1 MEMAKANE
9 EGVLL
14 IIDDEEEVVKSLKR
28 NFRKKYQVHIATN
41 AEEGYRL
48 TQQFPVQV
56 VISDQRMPGMKGTEL
71 FKKLRQ
77 ERPDVVRLILTGY
90 SDIDAIISA
99 INDGSIF
106 RYITKPWNP
115 DELDAIVREA
125 FELHELRANNK
136 RLLHE
141 LQEANVTLEGK
152 VEQRTTELTK
162 INERLTQEV
171 KDREKAE
178 ATARESKEK
187 LQVILDSVRTGIL
200 IVDSENLVILYANLA
215 AAEMAKIQRNDLI
228 GENYTV
234 FFAQETHYS
243 YPTLETTW
251 KIDNLESVF
260 HTCEGEEIPV
270 LKTVVALQLEGRRVF
285 LESFVSIR
293 EQKKAEAEN
302 LALASQLQQAQKF
315 EAFGTLA
322 GGIAHDFNN
331 LLAVILGHID
341 LVLTDFS
348 SDAVVQSNLSPARH
362 ACLQAKELTG
372 KFLTLSKGS
381 RPVKTSCSLK
391 EIIQGSTAAALV
403 GSQIDTTVDFEDDQA
418 EIECDEQQMQLALK
432 HILINAKEAMPKGGI
447 IAIGVENA
455 AWEEV
460 ARLSA
465 SSPHKR
471 YVRLTVRDQGLGIS
485 QEHLARILDPYF
497 STKERG
503 TEKGMGMGLTIA
515 QAIIAKHQ
523 GFIKIES
530 EPGCGTKVRIYLP
543 LREGQTLVK
552 LREEVIQSKCYP
564 SQPIGRRILVMED
577 EEYLRRLIGLMLT
590 RLGYESHLC
599 SRGEEAIERYGSEKN
614 SGTPFDAVIL
624 DSNVMGGMGGIPTL
638 QALLQMDPN
647 TRGVVSS
654 GYCDDPVLTRFEE
667 YGFLGALAKPFTSRE
682 LQETLENVLGK
693 QMCDDMGI
701 SSVDDRN

>member
-270 LKTVVALQLEGRRVF
+270 LKTVVALQLEGRRCF
-285 LESFVSIR
+285 SRKLRQYPRAEES
-293 EQKKAEAEN
+293 
-302 LALASQLQQAQKF
+302 
-315 EAFGTLA
+315 
-322 GGIAHDFNN
+322 
-331 LLAVILGHID
+331 
-341 LVLTDFS
+341 
-348 SDAVVQSNLSPARH
+348 
-362 ACLQAKELTG
+362 
-372 KFLTLSKGS
+372 
-381 RPVKTSCSLK
+381 
-391 EIIQGSTAAALV
+391 
-403 GSQIDTTVDFEDDQA
+403 GSQESGPCIPA
-418 EIECDEQQMQLALK
+418 
-432 HILINAKEAMPKGGI
+432 
-447 IAIGVENA
+447 
-455 AWEEV
+455 
-460 ARLSA
+460 SA
-465 SSPHKR
+465 SSKIRGLWNACGRNCP
-471 YVRLTVRDQGLGIS
+471 RLQ
-485 QEHLARILDPYF
+485 
-497 STKERG
+497 
-503 TEKGMGMGLTIA
+503 
-515 QAIIAKHQ
+515 
-523 GFIKIES
+523 
-530 EPGCGTKVRIYLP
+530 
-543 LREGQTLVK
+543 
-552 LREEVIQSKCYP
+552 
-564 SQPIGRRILVMED
+564 QPAGR
-577 EEYLRRLIGLMLT
+577 
-590 RLGYESHLC
+590 
-599 SRGEEAIERYGSEKN
+599 N
-614 SGTPFDAVIL
+614 SGPHRSCTNGFFIRR
-624 DSNVMGGMGGIPTL
+624 
-638 QALLQMDPN
+638 
-647 TRGVVSS
+647 RG
-654 GYCDDPVLTRFEE
+654 P
-667 YGFLGALAKPFTSRE
+667 KQPFTGAPRLFAS
-682 LQETLENVLGK
+682 QGT
-693 QMCDDMGI
+693 
-701 SSVDDRN
+701 DR

>member
-1 MEMAKANE
+1 MQEISGSYCNKRRGRLSVDSAVPCAGGHFRSTHAGNE
-9 EGVLL
+9 GDGALQE
-14 IIDDEEEVVKSLKR
+14 
-28 NFRKKYQVHIATN
+28 
-41 AEEGYRL
+41 
-48 TQQFPVQV
+48 TQAGA
-56 VISDQRMPGMKGTEL
+56 PGC
-71 FKKLRQ
+71 
-77 ERPDVVRLILTGY
+77 RPTHSHGY

-178 ATARESKEK
+178 ATARETKEK

-215 AAEMAKIQRNDLI
+215 AAEMAKIQRNDPI

-485 QEHLARILDPYF
+485 QEILPEYWYPNF

-552 LREEVIQSKCYP
+552 LREEVIQSNVTRLSQLEEEFWSWRMKSICVGLSASCSPDWGMNPICAVGAKKP
-564 SQPIGRRILVMED
+564 SSDMGARRIPA
-577 EEYLRRLIGLMLT
+577 RLSM
-590 RLGYESHLC
+590 R
-599 SRGEEAIERYGSEKN
+599 
-614 SGTPFDAVIL
+614 
-624 DSNVMGGMGGIPTL
+624 
-638 QALLQMDPN
+638 
-647 TRGVVSS
+647 
-654 GYCDDPVLTRFEE
+654 
-667 YGFLGALAKPFTSRE
+667 
-682 LQETLENVLGK
+682 
-693 QMCDDMGI
+693 
-701 SSVDDRN
+701 